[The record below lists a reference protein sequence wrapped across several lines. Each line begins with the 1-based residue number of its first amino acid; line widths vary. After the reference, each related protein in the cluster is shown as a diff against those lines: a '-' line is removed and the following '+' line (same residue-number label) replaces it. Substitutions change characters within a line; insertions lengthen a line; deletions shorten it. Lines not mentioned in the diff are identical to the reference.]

1 MSSRGGRRKNNYATV
16 IVITEGPTEQS
27 FVKEILCPY
36 MSLQGVFLTPVIL
49 RKPGENGGDI
59 TFSRARNDIE
69 KFLKQ
74 RSDTYLTLLVDYY
87 GIGNDWPGYA
97 DAKRLVSHTR
107 KAEVINAATA
117 DAVSNLF
124 PEQNP
129 HQRFIPYVSMH
140 EIEALFFSD
149 PSALAEKL
157 GVQQARVNDILDQC
171 GEPEKINDSHD
182 TAPSKRLHSLNSRY
196 KKTVTG
202 IALARAIG
210 IPKMRSAC
218 PLFNAWLE
226 RLEKVT
232 KAHSA

>member
-1 MSSRGGRRKNNYATV
+1 MNNYATV

-49 RKPGENGGDI
+49 RKPGENGGDVK
-59 TFSRARNDIE
+59 FARARNDIE
-69 KFLKQ
+69 RFLKQ

-97 DAKRLVSHTR
+97 DAKRQASHTR

-117 DAVSNLF
+117 EAVSNLF

-129 HQRFIPYVSMH
+129 HRRFIPYVSMH

-157 GVQQARVNDILDQC
+157 GVQQTSVDDILDQC

-182 TAPSKRLHSLNSRY
+182 TAPSKRLHALNSRY

-226 RLEKVT
+226 RLEKLT
-232 KAHSA
+232 KAHSS

>member
-1 MSSRGGRRKNNYATV
+1 MNNYATV
-16 IVITEGPTEQS
+16 VVITEGPTEQS

-36 MSLQGVFLTPVIL
+36 MEPRGVLLTPVIL
-49 RKPGENGGDI
+49 HKPGVNGGDVK
-59 TFSRARNDIE
+59 FARARNDIE
-69 KFLKQ
+69 RFLKQ

-97 DAKRLVSHTR
+97 DAKRQASHTR

-117 DAVSNLF
+117 DAVSRLF

-149 PSALAEKL
+149 PSTLAEKL
-157 GVQQARVNDILDQC
+157 GVQQTSVDDILDQC

-182 TAPSKRLHSLNSRY
+182 TAPSKRLHALNSRY

-226 RLEKVT
+226 RLEKLT
-232 KAHSA
+232 EAHSS